1 MKFGK
6 KSIAC
11 LLTTAAVL
19 ASSVVGAGAC
29 TGVYVGKDVSESG
42 YAMFGRSEDIGSA
55 YNKIFF
61 VHEAGDHKAGET
73 YVDGY
78 GYSYT
83 YKTDSLRYTAVK
95 DDPNAEDFGEYASD
109 DLTSYEE
116 AGVNECGVALTA
128 TITIHSTDKI
138 VGEDGSDPNVPTG
151 IDEIS
156 YATILL
162 GQARTARE
170 GVELLAELVAA
181 DGAAANHCIMIGDK
195 NEVWYM
201 EVVSGHQYVAYK
213 LPDDVVLVNPNVNMI
228 DEVDVSDTENYIV
241 SDQLIEVAQQAG
253 TFVGDAEAG
262 IINVQQSYG
271 AVADGNG
278 FDDSGRYRIA
288 MGQNYLN
295 ESMDVTPDQD
305 EYAFTFEPDRKI
317 SVEDLTEFFA
327 LHGAGADYDSYVD
340 SSIRGISTNRQAES
354 HIFELRDDQPD
365 ELSVVEWLAMAMADY
380 SVFVPY
386 YPCLLDDTLAA
397 YQVEGT
403 EYTDGSA
410 YWAFQRTAELGNND
424 HDGAGVQIS
433 AAYNTLQ
440 KEFIDA
446 FAAQE
451 DEIAAA
457 YAADPASA
465 RTMAT
470 EQGMEMAQ
478 QAIDLA
484 NSLYAEYAE
493 QGFTDVADTDWFAD
507 AVQYVSDNGMMNGTS
522 ETTFGPNE
530 TTTRGMIVTILYR
543 LEGEPETEATSA
555 FADVAADMYY
565 ADAVNWAAANN
576 IVTGYDDTSFGPDDT
591 ITREQMAAILYR
603 YAQYK
608 GYDVTTGGM
617 ALNEYTDAGQISEY
631 AVPAMQWANENG
643 LITGST
649 ATTIEPQGN
658 ALRAEVATILMRFC
672 EGITA

>member
-1 MKFGK
+1 M
-6 KSIAC
+6 
-11 LLTTAAVL
+11 
-19 ASSVVGAGAC
+19 
-29 TGVYVGKDVSESG
+29 
-42 YAMFGRSEDIGSA
+42 
-55 YNKIFF
+55 
-61 VHEAGDHKAGET
+61 
-73 YVDGY
+73 
-78 GYSYT
+78 
-83 YKTDSLRYTAVK
+83 
-95 DDPNAEDFGEYASD
+95 
-109 DLTSYEE
+109 
-116 AGVNECGVALTA
+116 
-128 TITIHSTDKI
+128 
-138 VGEDGSDPNVPTG
+138 
-151 IDEIS
+151 
-156 YATILL
+156 
-162 GQARTARE
+162 
-170 GVELLAELVAA
+170 
-181 DGAAANHCIMIGDK
+181 
-195 NEVWYM
+195 
-201 EVVSGHQYVAYK
+201 
-213 LPDDVVLVNPNVNMI
+213 
-228 DEVDVSDTENYIV
+228 
-241 SDQLIEVAQQAG
+241 
-253 TFVGDAEAG
+253 
-262 IINVQQSYG
+262 
-271 AVADGNG
+271 
-278 FDDSGRYRIA
+278 
-288 MGQNYLN
+288 
-295 ESMDVTPDQD
+295 
-305 EYAFTFEPDRKI
+305 
-317 SVEDLTEFFA
+317 
-327 LHGAGADYDSYVD
+327 
-340 SSIRGISTNRQAES
+340 
-354 HIFELRDDQPD
+354 
-365 ELSVVEWLAMAMADY
+365 
-380 SVFVPY
+380 
-386 YPCLLDDTLAA
+386 
-397 YQVEGT
+397 
-403 EYTDGSA
+403 
-410 YWAFQRTAELGNND
+410 
-424 HDGAGVQIS
+424 QIS

-543 LEGEPETEATSA
+543 LEGEPEAEATSA

-649 ATTIEPQGN
+649 ATTIEPQGT
-658 ALRAEVATILMRFC
+658 ALRAEEATILMRIC

>member
-1 MKFGK
+1 MW
-6 KSIAC
+6 
-11 LLTTAAVL
+11 TVTA
-19 ASSVVGAGAC
+19 
-29 TGVYVGKDVSESG
+29 
-42 YAMFGRSEDIGSA
+42 
-55 YNKIFF
+55 
-61 VHEAGDHKAGET
+61 
-73 YVDGY
+73 
-78 GYSYT
+78 SYT

-228 DEVDVSDTENYIV
+228 DEVDVNDTENYIV

-327 LHGAGADYDSYVD
+327 LHGAGTDYDSYVD

-493 QGFTDVADTDWFAD
+493 QGFADVADTDWFAD

-543 LEGEPETEATSA
+543 LEGEPEAEATSA

>member
-11 LLTTAAVL
+11 LVTTAAVL

-228 DEVDVSDTENYIV
+228 DEVDVNDTENYIV

-327 LHGAGADYDSYVD
+327 LHGAGTDYDSYVD

-440 KEFIDA
+440 KDFIDE

>member
-1 MKFGK
+1 M
-6 KSIAC
+6 
-11 LLTTAAVL
+11 
-19 ASSVVGAGAC
+19 
-29 TGVYVGKDVSESG
+29 
-42 YAMFGRSEDIGSA
+42 
-55 YNKIFF
+55 
-61 VHEAGDHKAGET
+61 
-73 YVDGY
+73 
-78 GYSYT
+78 
-83 YKTDSLRYTAVK
+83 
-95 DDPNAEDFGEYASD
+95 
-109 DLTSYEE
+109 
-116 AGVNECGVALTA
+116 
-128 TITIHSTDKI
+128 
-138 VGEDGSDPNVPTG
+138 
-151 IDEIS
+151 
-156 YATILL
+156 
-162 GQARTARE
+162 
-170 GVELLAELVAA
+170 
-181 DGAAANHCIMIGDK
+181 
-195 NEVWYM
+195 
-201 EVVSGHQYVAYK
+201 
-213 LPDDVVLVNPNVNMI
+213 
-228 DEVDVSDTENYIV
+228 
-241 SDQLIEVAQQAG
+241 
-253 TFVGDAEAG
+253 
-262 IINVQQSYG
+262 
-271 AVADGNG
+271 
-278 FDDSGRYRIA
+278 
-288 MGQNYLN
+288 
-295 ESMDVTPDQD
+295 
-305 EYAFTFEPDRKI
+305 
-317 SVEDLTEFFA
+317 
-327 LHGAGADYDSYVD
+327 D

-522 ETTFGPNE
+522 QTTFGPNE

-631 AVPAMQWANENG
+631 AVPAMQWANEND